1 MNFEICARFAAFT
14 KAATDGKNFELFDML
29 KRKEVENDIY
39 EITRSFAI
47 RIVNMYK
54 YLKEEK
60 GEYIMSKQVFRS
72 GTSIGAN
79 AHEGRNAQSKADFTN
94 KMNIALKEATET
106 GYWLDLLH
114 ETKYLNDETFNSI
127 INDCNRIIA
136 VLTKIVKSS
145 KE

>member
-1 MNFEICARFAAFT
+1 MNIELCARFAAFT
-14 KAATDGKNFELFDML
+14 KAATDGKNFELYDML

-79 AHEGRNAQSKADFTN
+79 AHEGRNAQSKADFIN
-94 KMNIALKEATET
+94 KFQIALKECYET
-106 GYWLDLLH
+106 DYWLGVFHDADILKP
-114 ETKYLNDETFNSI
+114 EEEIVI
-127 INDCNRIIA
+127 I
-136 VLTKIVKSS
+136 
-145 KE
+145 

>member
-1 MNFEICARFAAFT
+1 
-14 KAATDGKNFELFDML
+14 ML

-54 YLKEEK
+54 YP
-60 GEYIMSKQVFRS
+60 
-72 GTSIGAN
+72 
-79 AHEGRNAQSKADFTN
+79 
-94 KMNIALKEATET
+94 TET